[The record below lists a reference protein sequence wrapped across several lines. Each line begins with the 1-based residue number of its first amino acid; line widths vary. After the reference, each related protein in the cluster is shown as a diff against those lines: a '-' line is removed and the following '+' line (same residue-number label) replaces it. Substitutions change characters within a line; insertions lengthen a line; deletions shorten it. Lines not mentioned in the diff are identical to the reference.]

1 MPEVFR
7 ATRRVEFRDT
17 DAAGIIHF
25 SRFFTFMEE
34 VEHEFLRSLGLSV
47 LWRDGEGPISWPR
60 VSATCDISG
69 TVRFEDELDVE
80 LHVERLGE
88 KSVTY
93 ACKFEHGGRA
103 IATGKV
109 TAVCCRLNPGQVLQ
123 SIPIPAEWREK
134 LGRFASA

>member
-1 MPEVFR
+1 MAETFR
-7 ATRRVEFRDT
+7 TTRRVEFRDT

-34 VEHEFLRSLGLSV
+34 VEHELLRSLGLSV
-47 LWRDGEGPISWPR
+47 MWRDADGPISWPR
-60 VSATCDISG
+60 VSATCDIGG
-69 TVRFEDELDVE
+69 TVRFEDVLDVA

-93 ACKFEHGGRA
+93 ACTFTHAGRP

-109 TAVCCRLNPGQVLQ
+109 TAVCCRLSGEGLR
-123 SIPIPAEWREK
+123 SMPIPAEWREK
-134 LGRFASA
+134 LARLASP